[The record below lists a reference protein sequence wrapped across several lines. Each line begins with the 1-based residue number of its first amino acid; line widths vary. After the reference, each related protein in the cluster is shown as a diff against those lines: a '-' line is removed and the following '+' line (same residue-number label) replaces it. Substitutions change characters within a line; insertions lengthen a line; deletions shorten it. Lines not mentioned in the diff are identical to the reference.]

1 MLPTE
6 PPLSLHRLL
15 APVPPARP
23 QETATA
29 TRQTPPATAPAPVK
43 PPTAFERLLVAGQNQ
58 VGNAAVAGAAAQS
71 APAVSGPAAL
81 LPAPVRKVVQA
92 PASP

>member
-6 PPLSLHRLL
+6 PPLSLHRLV

-29 TRQTPPATAPAPVK
+29 TRQTPAPAPAA
-43 PPTAFERLLVAGQNQ
+43 PQSPTPLDRLLVAGQNQ

-71 APAVSGPAAL
+71 SPVPARPVVVAVVAPKPKADQRA
-81 LPAPVRKVVQA
+81 
-92 PASP
+92 

>member
-6 PPLSLHRLL
+6 PPLSLHRLV
-15 APVPPARP
+15 APVPPARA

-29 TRQTPPATAPAPVK
+29 TRQTRPATAPAK

-58 VGNAAVAGAAAQS
+58 VGNAAVAGAAAQ
-71 APAVSGPAAL
+71 
-81 LPAPVRKVVQA
+81 
-92 PASP
+92 ASPIPPTAMAVAPKPRAVQPS